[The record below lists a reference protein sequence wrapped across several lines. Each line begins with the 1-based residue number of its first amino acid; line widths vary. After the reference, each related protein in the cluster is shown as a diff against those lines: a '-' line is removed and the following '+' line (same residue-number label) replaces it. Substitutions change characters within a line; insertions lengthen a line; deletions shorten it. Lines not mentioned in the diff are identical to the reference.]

1 MASQQVP
8 PSLFLFL
15 SYAVTL
21 LRHYRP
27 GKVLELGFPLPW
39 SEGTTRETLNCVDM
53 ASFLYGIH
61 YSAGWASEDEPITS
75 IPLPPALAP
84 TMTSTIQESWWEVI
98 NNPHKALKNQNLVK
112 AVLIF
117 PGGVQSPF
125 PLPPAG

>member
-1 MASQQVP
+1 M
-8 PSLFLFL
+8 
-15 SYAVTL
+15 
-21 LRHYRP
+21 
-27 GKVLELGFPLPW
+27 
-39 SEGTTRETLNCVDM
+39 DM

-98 NNPHKALKNQNLVK
+98 NNLYTAALKKQNLVK

-117 PGGVQSPF
+117 PGGLQSPF
-125 PLPPAG
+125 PLSPAG